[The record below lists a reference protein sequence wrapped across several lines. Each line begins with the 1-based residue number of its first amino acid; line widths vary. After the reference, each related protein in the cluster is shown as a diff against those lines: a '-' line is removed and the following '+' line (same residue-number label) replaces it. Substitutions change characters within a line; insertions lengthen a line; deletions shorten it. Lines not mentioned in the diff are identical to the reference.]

1 MGTPTLT
8 GGTKYIMFN
17 FDPFAA
23 ILLVTQFII
32 LLTFHEW
39 AHAKSANM
47 LGDPT
52 ARDLGRMS
60 LNPGVHIDMIGTII
74 LPLLGTFFGGAFFG
88 WAKPVPVNPYNLKN
102 PRRDL
107 MLIAGAG
114 PIMNIVLTFLIL
126 GGLKIALEFTPFDPL
141 DVESHHHEIGRQA
154 VRMALISVF
163 LAAFN
168 MLPLFP
174 LDGFSVVRGLLP
186 ESAARQFEKLT
197 PYGMPILMCL
207 IFLPHFLRFF
217 PNVFGFLGLI
227 SFKTLN
233 LTAQLVGLSKV
244 VLYNL
249 LG

>member
-1 MGTPTLT
+1 MA
-8 GGTKYIMFN
+8 N

-23 ILLVTQFII
+23 ILIVIQFLI

-39 AHAKSANM
+39 AHAKSADM

-52 ARDLGRMS
+52 ARDLGRVS

-88 WAKPVPVNPYNLKN
+88 WAKPVPVNPYNLKR

-107 MLIAGAG
+107 MLIAAAG
-114 PIMNIVLTFLIL
+114 PAMNIFITFVIL
-126 GGLKIALEFTPFDPL
+126 ALLRIVLEFTPFNPSKSSLHALIYLRVVKPL
-141 DVESHHHEIGRQA
+141 
-154 VRMALISVF
+154 ALISVF

-186 ESAARQFEKLT
+186 ENAARQFEKLI

-207 IFLPHFLRFF
+207 IFLPYFLPI
-217 PNVFGFLGLI
+217 PNVFGFLSRISYATYDLI
-227 SFKTLN
+227 AKI
-233 LTAQLVGLSKV
+233 VGLR
-244 VLYNL
+244 
-249 LG
+249 

>member
-1 MGTPTLT
+1 MA
-8 GGTKYIMFN
+8 N

-39 AHAKSANM
+39 GHAKSADM

-60 LNPGVHIDMIGTII
+60 LNPGVHIDMIGTIM
-74 LPLLGTFFGGAFFG
+74 LPLLGSFFGGAFFG

-107 MLIAGAG
+107 MLIAAAG
-114 PIMNIVLTFLIL
+114 PLMNIVLTFIIL
-126 GGLKIALEFTPFDPL
+126 AGLRIVLEFTPFNPSKSSLHALIYLQVVKPL
-141 DVESHHHEIGRQA
+141 AI
-154 VRMALISVF
+154 ISVF

-186 ESAARQFEKLT
+186 ENAARQFEKLM

-207 IFLPHFLRFF
+207 IFLPYFLPI
-217 PNVFGFLGLI
+217 PNVFGFLARISYATHDLI
-227 SFKTLN
+227 AKI
-233 LTAQLVGLSKV
+233 VGLR
-244 VLYNL
+244 
-249 LG
+249 

>member
-1 MGTPTLT
+1 MA
-8 GGTKYIMFN
+8 N

-39 AHAKSANM
+39 GHAKSADM
-47 LGDPT
+47 LGDST
-52 ARDLGRMS
+52 ARDQGRMS

-74 LPLLGTFFGGAFFG
+74 LPLLASFFGGAFFG

-107 MLIAGAG
+107 MLIAAAG
-114 PIMNIVLTFLIL
+114 PFMNIVLTFVIL
-126 GGLKIALEFTPFDPL
+126 GVLKGLIAFTAFNPS
-141 DVESHHHEIGRQA
+141 ESVLHFEINRQL
-154 VRMALISVF
+154 VRMGLISIF

-186 ESAARQFEKLT
+186 EHLARGFEKLM

-207 IFLPHFLRFF
+207 IFLPSLLGI
-217 PNVFGFLGLI
+217 PNYVFGFLSEVSYTTFDLI
-227 SFKTLN
+227 AKI
-233 LTAQLVGLSKV
+233 VGLR
-244 VLYNL
+244 
-249 LG
+249 

>member
-1 MGTPTLT
+1 MG
-8 GGTKYIMFN
+8 N

-39 AHAKSANM
+39 GHAKSADM
-47 LGDPT
+47 LGDST
-52 ARDLGRMS
+52 ARDQGRMS

-74 LPLLGTFFGGAFFG
+74 LPLLASFFGGAFFG

-107 MLIAGAG
+107 MLIAAAG
-114 PIMNIVLTFLIL
+114 PFMNIVLTFVILGVLKLLIAFTAFDPSESALHTEINRQLIL
-126 GGLKIALEFTPFDPL
+126 MGF
-141 DVESHHHEIGRQA
+141 
-154 VRMALISVF
+154 ISVF

-168 MLPLFP
+168 MIPLFP

-186 ESAARQFEKLT
+186 EHLARGFEKLM

-207 IFLPHFLRFF
+207 IFLPSLLGI
-217 PNVFGFLGLI
+217 PNYIFGFLSDISHTVFNLI
-227 SFKTLN
+227 
-233 LTAQLVGLSKV
+233 AEIVGLR
-244 VLYNL
+244 
-249 LG
+249 

>member
-1 MGTPTLT
+1 MA
-8 GGTKYIMFN
+8 N

-39 AHAKSANM
+39 GHAKSADM
-47 LGDPT
+47 LGDST
-52 ARDLGRMS
+52 ARDQGRMS

-74 LPLLGTFFGGAFFG
+74 LPLLASFFGGAFFG

-107 MLIAGAG
+107 MLIAAAG
-114 PIMNIVLTFLIL
+114 PFMNIVLTFVIL
-126 GGLKIALEFTPFDPL
+126 GVLKGLIAFTAFDPS
-141 DVESHHHEIGRQA
+141 ESVLHFEINRQLI
-154 VRMALISVF
+154 RMGLISIF

-186 ESAARQFEKLT
+186 EHLARGFEKLM
-197 PYGMPILMCL
+197 PYGMLILMCL
-207 IFLPHFLRFF
+207 IFLPSLLGI
-217 PNVFGFLGLI
+217 PNYVFGFLSEVSYATFELVAKI
-227 SFKTLN
+227 
-233 LTAQLVGLSKV
+233 VGLR
-244 VLYNL
+244 
-249 LG
+249 

>member
-1 MGTPTLT
+1 MG
-8 GGTKYIMFN
+8 N

-39 AHAKSANM
+39 GHAKSADM
-47 LGDPT
+47 LGDST
-52 ARDLGRMS
+52 ARDQGRMT

-74 LPLLGTFFGGAFFG
+74 LPLLASFFGGAFFG

-107 MLIAGAG
+107 MLIAAAG
-114 PIMNIVLTFLIL
+114 PFMNIVLTFVIL
-126 GGLKIALEFTPFDPL
+126 GVLKLLIAFTAFDPSDSAL
-141 DVESHHHEIGRQA
+141 HFEIKRQLS
-154 VRMALISVF
+154 RMGLISIF

-174 LDGFSVVRGLLP
+174 LDGFSVVRGILP
-186 ESAARQFEKLT
+186 EHLARGFEKLM

-207 IFLPHFLRFF
+207 IFLPDLLGI
-217 PNVFGFLGLI
+217 PNYVFGFLSDVSFATFDLIAEIFGLR
-227 SFKTLN
+227 
-233 LTAQLVGLSKV
+233 
-244 VLYNL
+244 
-249 LG
+249 

>member
-1 MGTPTLT
+1 MA
-8 GGTKYIMFN
+8 N

-23 ILLVTQFII
+23 ILIVIQFLI

-39 AHAKSANM
+39 AHAKSADM
-47 LGDPT
+47 LGDST
-52 ARDLGRMS
+52 ARDLGRVS

-88 WAKPVPVNPYNLKN
+88 WAKPVPVNPYNLKR

-107 MLIAGAG
+107 MLIAAAG
-114 PIMNIVLTFLIL
+114 PAMNIFITFVIL
-126 GGLKIALEFTPFDPL
+126 ALLRVALEFTPFNPSKSSLHALIYLQVVKPL
-141 DVESHHHEIGRQA
+141 
-154 VRMALISVF
+154 ALISVF

-186 ESAARQFEKLT
+186 ENAARQFEKLI

-207 IFLPHFLRFF
+207 IFLPYFLPI
-217 PNVFGFLGLI
+217 PNVFGFLADISYATYNLI
-227 SFKTLN
+227 AKI
-233 LTAQLVGLSKV
+233 VGLR
-244 VLYNL
+244 
-249 LG
+249 

>member
-1 MGTPTLT
+1 MA
-8 GGTKYIMFN
+8 N
-17 FDPFAA
+17 FDPFAS
-23 ILLVTQFII
+23 ILLVIQFIV

-39 AHAKSANM
+39 GHAKSANM

-52 ARDLGRMS
+52 ARDLGRMT

-74 LPLLGTFFGGAFFG
+74 LPLIASFAGGAFFG

-107 MLIAGAG
+107 MLIAAAG
-114 PIMNIVLTFLIL
+114 PFMNIVLTFVIL
-126 GGLKIALEFTPFDPL
+126 GVVKLLIAFTAFDPT
-141 DVESHHHEIGRQA
+141 ESALHYEINRQLI
-154 VRMALISVF
+154 RMGLISIF

-186 ESAARQFEKLT
+186 EDLARGFEKLM

-207 IFLPHFLRFF
+207 IFLPSLLGI
-217 PNVFGFLGLI
+217 PNYVFGFLSDVSYTVFNLI
-227 SFKTLN
+227 AEIVALR
-233 LTAQLVGLSKV
+233 
-244 VLYNL
+244 
-249 LG
+249 